1 MSRVRAT
8 GRVPRGFA
16 AVTGA
21 ITPIATAR
29 PSQKIQ
35 LIGVGNEKR
44 KSSNGA
50 NGANLSRR
58 FHPCNALL
66 ELLPHRFWIGRMVTP
81 AVPGQ
86 DPLETEVEQ
95 PLHRTDLLGPGV
107 PARVPERDEPVSPLR
122 PGQVVAG
129 EEELLPVEEHG
140 VAPRVAGRRDRE
152 EVFGERDR

>member
-1 MSRVRAT
+1 
-8 GRVPRGFA
+8 
-16 AVTGA
+16 
-21 ITPIATAR
+21 
-29 PSQKIQ
+29 
-35 LIGVGNEKR
+35 
-44 KSSNGA
+44 
-50 NGANLSRR
+50 
-58 FHPCNALL
+58 
-66 ELLPHRFWIGRMVTP
+66 MVTP

-129 EEELLPVEEHG
+129 EEELVPVEEHG

-152 EVFGERDR
+152 EVFYPPLAPTDAAVPAVALVQAYRGAGLGGTWSSSGKRAAFVGSFSR